1 MYPGFNPF
9 PHRPNQFP
17 GNPSSQQVVPSDQS
31 IGNAPNM
38 PPNGM
43 QVQPQ
48 MGFYPQNAVA
58 LNGLM
63 TQLSNAPNHLLHLQ
77 SNQLA
82 MQQLMGFSSQNNAQA
97 LHAVPGQFFNM
108 GQNANLLNLLRPL
121 SGNMVL
127 PNLQYSMPNAM
138 LNVNQLLAMQMLN
151 PAQVPH
157 YNGPPCP
164 NQAMGPD
171 CLRQQI
177 NQSQQ
182 NFSSSTMGANG
193 LGPLAV
199 ASQQLQENHAAI
211 VNPHS
216 DQAKGSP
223 KFPSSLHN
231 TSQENHS
238 SRGGENTA
246 NFNSKFQNFPRKEFT
261 RNPRTQ
267 GFQKSHFHHIK
278 NGKRKFDYADGL
290 GGKETNIEKAQKYG
304 SDHPAN
310 QANERKRVS
319 IAYTVQEI
327 KQWREERR
335 RNHPSNSTKKKQ
347 MESKIDETDD
357 SKARRE
363 QLKEI
368 LAKQVE
374 LGVEVADIPSH
385 YLAESENKV
394 PGREENRRPFSKKHR
409 CQNKHDKRRKNNQ
422 RERFSKKQRSED
434 TGPQRA
440 PPSLERSEPTLLKK
454 LLSKDIRK
462 DKLRLLQVFRFM
474 AMNNFFK
481 DEPEQPLKFPS
492 VIINENGTEGSPF
505 EEKAS
510 VVTGGDLEA
519 GSEKCPDENLGGS
532 FGVDDGSISDDAED
546 GADDDDRRGVHHEE
560 EEEEEEG
567 EITD

>member
-1 MYPGFNPF
+1 
-9 PHRPNQFP
+9 
-17 GNPSSQQVVPSDQS
+17 
-31 IGNAPNM
+31 
-38 PPNGM
+38 
-43 QVQPQ
+43 
-48 MGFYPQNAVA
+48 
-58 LNGLM
+58 
-63 TQLSNAPNHLLHLQ
+63 
-77 SNQLA
+77 
-82 MQQLMGFSSQNNAQA
+82 
-97 LHAVPGQFFNM
+97 
-108 GQNANLLNLLRPL
+108 
-121 SGNMVL
+121 
-127 PNLQYSMPNAM
+127 
-138 LNVNQLLAMQMLN
+138 
-151 PAQVPH
+151 
-157 YNGPPCP
+157 
-164 NQAMGPD
+164 
-171 CLRQQI
+171 
-177 NQSQQ
+177 
-182 NFSSSTMGANG
+182 
-193 LGPLAV
+193 
-199 ASQQLQENHAAI
+199 
-211 VNPHS
+211 
-216 DQAKGSP
+216 
-223 KFPSSLHN
+223 
-231 TSQENHS
+231 
-238 SRGGENTA
+238 
-246 NFNSKFQNFPRKEFT
+246 
-261 RNPRTQ
+261 
-267 GFQKSHFHHIK
+267 
-278 NGKRKFDYADGL
+278 
-290 GGKETNIEKAQKYG
+290 
-304 SDHPAN
+304 
-310 QANERKRVS
+310 
-319 IAYTVQEI
+319 
-327 KQWREERR
+327 
-335 RNHPSNSTKKKQ
+335 